1 MGRSNAGSQR
11 QPRRPLWSRCK
22 AGEIQVSGESITAQN
37 LRQVLISVAQKIIEQ
52 ESYLN
57 SLDAAVGDGDHGIT
71 MRLGFQ
77 AIIRKLGELDPQIP
91 MDIMLREVGTAF
103 MGATGGAIGVILGR
117 ALIAAGNALQGSS
130 EMGATEFRHVLGA
143 MEVAIATAG
152 KAKPGDKTIL
162 DAVHGANRIGRVALP
177 NLD

>member
-1 MGRSNAGSQR
+1 
-11 QPRRPLWSRCK
+11 
-22 AGEIQVSGESITAQN
+22 VSGESITAQN